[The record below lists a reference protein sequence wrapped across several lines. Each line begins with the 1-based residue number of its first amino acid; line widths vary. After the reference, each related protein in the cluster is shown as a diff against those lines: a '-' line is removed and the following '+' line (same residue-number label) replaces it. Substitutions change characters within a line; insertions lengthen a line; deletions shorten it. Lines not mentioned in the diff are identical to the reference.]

1 MDLPREGVH
10 GIALALSSHLA
21 SDLSPTRLG
30 PLAGSM
36 AVPLALPQASGV
48 VG

>member
-1 MDLPREGVH
+1 MGLCFRFVTVQPVF
-10 GIALALSSHLA
+10 SSHLA
-21 SDLSPTRLG
+21 YDLSPTRLLG